1 MKWIKVRFNYIITAG
16 NYFHLVPHGVLL
28 RVFFLNSRTE
38 NQISS
43 GFKLKCACM
52 RFIFSPPLLALH
64 VRAQRGWML

>member
-1 MKWIKVRFNYIITAG
+1 MKWIKVRFNYIITVG

-43 GFKLKCACM
+43 GFKLNSSVHA
-52 RFIFSPPLLALH
+52 
-64 VRAQRGWML
+64 